1 MATHL
6 PILLVL
12 AFACYFSSIYAE
24 TVRKELRTKE
34 ANQAKTIRLGHSI
47 QSNRIDPS
55 RVIQLSWRP
64 RVFLYRG
71 FLSEEE
77 CDRLIF
83 WTKSKENSIQNGG
96 DSGKVGTSKLPR
108 SSEISSSM
116 NDDIEATIEER
127 ISAWT
132 FLPKGSSH
140 ILLISF
146 LITLFVHDVPLYSGT
161 LCWLFFFSENSKP
174 LQVLH
179 FGLEDTKEKYDY
191 FGNKSMLALNE
202 TLMATV
208 ILYLSNVSH
217 GGQILFPESELE
229 NSKLKNRIWSDC
241 TKSSNVMKPTKGNAI
256 LFFNSHPNASP
267 DSRSNHARCPVFEG
281 EMWCATK
288 FFCVRAITRERVP
301 FQLEGSDC
309 TDEDENCPRWAV
321 NGECQRNPVFMIGS
335 PDYYG
340 TCRKSCNAC

>member
-1 MATHL
+1 MATHH
-6 PILLVL
+6 PILLLL
-12 AFACYFSSIYAE
+12 AFSCCFSNLYAE

-34 ANQAKTIRLGHSI
+34 ANQDKIIRLGHSI

-132 FLPKGSSH
+132 FLPK
-140 ILLISF
+140 
-146 LITLFVHDVPLYSGT
+146 
-161 LCWLFFFSENSKP
+161 ENSKP
-174 LQVLH
+174 FQVLH

-241 TKSSNVMKPTKGNAI
+241 TESSNVMKPTKGNAI

-267 DSRSNHARCPVFEG
+267 DSSSNHARCPIFEG
-281 EMWCATK
+281 EMWCAAK
-288 FFCVRAITRERVP
+288 FFCVRAITGERVP

-309 TDEDENCPRWAV
+309 TDEDENCPQWAV

-340 TCRKSCNAC
+340 TCRKSCTAC

>member
-1 MATHL
+1 MATHH
-6 PILLVL
+6 PILLLL
-12 AFACYFSSIYAE
+12 AFSCCFSNLYAE

-34 ANQAKTIRLGHSI
+34 ANQDKIIRLGHSI

-132 FLPKGSSH
+132 FLPK
-140 ILLISF
+140 
-146 LITLFVHDVPLYSGT
+146 
-161 LCWLFFFSENSKP
+161 ENSKP
-174 LQVLH
+174 FQVLH

-217 GGQILFPESELE
+217 GGQILFPESEVKGFLIILIDYRAPILLVQNLPGTISMAWQIVSAWVIKDIEE
-229 NSKLKNRIWSDC
+229 N
-241 TKSSNVMKPTKGNAI
+241 
-256 LFFNSHPNASP
+256 LFFNFQHY
-267 DSRSNHARCPVFEG
+267 SRKFIRYVHEG
-281 EMWCATK
+281 CLIQDWE
-288 FFCVRAITRERVP
+288 V
-301 FQLEGSDC
+301 
-309 TDEDENCPRWAV
+309 
-321 NGECQRNPVFMIGS
+321 
-335 PDYYG
+335 
-340 TCRKSCNAC
+340 

>member
-1 MATHL
+1 M
-6 PILLVL
+6 
-12 AFACYFSSIYAE
+12 SIYLFIYLFILFFS
-24 TVRKELRTKE
+24 KTKALASIK
-34 ANQAKTIRLGHSI
+34 ANQDKIIRLGHSI

-64 RVFLYRG
+64 RG

-132 FLPKGSSH
+132 FLPK
-140 ILLISF
+140 
-146 LITLFVHDVPLYSGT
+146 
-161 LCWLFFFSENSKP
+161 ENSKP
-174 LQVLH
+174 FQVLH

-217 GGQILFPESELE
+217 GGQILFPESE
-229 NSKLKNRIWSDC
+229 D
-241 TKSSNVMKPTKGNAI
+241 M
-256 LFFNSHPNASP
+256 
-267 DSRSNHARCPVFEG
+267 
-281 EMWCATK
+281 
-288 FFCVRAITRERVP
+288 VR
-301 FQLEGSDC
+301 L
-309 TDEDENCPRWAV
+309 
-321 NGECQRNPVFMIGS
+321 
-335 PDYYG
+335 Y
-340 TCRKSCNAC
+340 KK

>member
-55 RVIQLSWRP
+55 RVIQLSWQP

-132 FLPKGSSH
+132 FLPK
-140 ILLISF
+140 
-146 LITLFVHDVPLYSGT
+146 
-161 LCWLFFFSENSKP
+161 ENSKP
-174 LQVLH
+174 FQVLH

-241 TKSSNVMKPTKGNAI
+241 TKSSNVMKPTRGNAI